1 MPLQFLLKTTI
12 TVALVLLASGL
23 AKRPG
28 LLGALVAALPV
39 TSLLVLGW
47 LYVDTGDPRQVAR
60 LSMDIFWFGLGGLA
74 FFPALS
80 LSLRAGWP
88 VWACFAVAAV
98 AAFAGMSATQAALTH
113 FRSAG

>member
-28 LLGALVAALPV
+28 LLG
-39 TSLLVLGW
+39 
-47 LYVDTGDPRQVAR
+47 
-60 LSMDIFWFGLGGLA
+60 GLA

-88 VWACFAVAAV
+88 VWTCFAVAAL